1 MHSVV
6 FLCKLLLS
14 DRIKNDVAR
23 ISELL
28 ESYHL
33 LDKAVRRESSF
44 RKINSRIEN
53 DQSDDPP

>member
-14 DRIKNDVAR
+14 DRIKNDAAR
-23 ISELL
+23 ISEFL